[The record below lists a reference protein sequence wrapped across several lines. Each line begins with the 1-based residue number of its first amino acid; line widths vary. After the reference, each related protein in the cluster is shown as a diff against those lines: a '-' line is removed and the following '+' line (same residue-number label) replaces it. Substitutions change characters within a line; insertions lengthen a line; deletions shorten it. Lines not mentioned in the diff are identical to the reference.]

1 MNNKSQQIALFSMF
15 LAFGLILQAVE
26 AMYLPSIPIPGI
38 KLGLANLVTLV
49 MLFYFSPALVLAQV
63 IARLALASLILGS
76 FLAPAFYFSAAGAL
90 LSFLVMIMLFKTLY
104 PKISL
109 VGLSLA
115 GAVFHNIGQLTV
127 AFWLVKT
134 TAVYLQLPLLLI
146 ASIPMGLI
154 IGIAANYSMKRLYEI
169 DGLDR
174 LLLKGA

>member
-1 MNNKSQQIALFSMF
+1 MNNKSSQIALFSMF

-49 MLFYFSPALVLAQV
+49 MIFYFSPVLVLGQI
-63 IARLALASLILGS
+63 IARLVLASLILGS
-76 FLAPAFYFSAAGAL
+76 FLGPAFYFSSAGAL
-90 LSFLVMIMLFKTLY
+90 MSFLIVIILYKTLY
-104 PKISL
+104 PKVSL
-109 VGLSLA
+109 VGLSLV

-134 TAVYLQLPLLLI
+134 TAVYMQLPLLLI

-169 DGLDR
+169 DGLNS
-174 LLLKGA
+174 LLPRKA

>member
-1 MNNKSQQIALFSMF
+1 MNNKNQRLAIFAVF

-26 AMYLPSIPIPGI
+26 AMYMPSVPIPGI
-38 KLGLANLVTLV
+38 KLGLANLVVLI
-49 MLFYFSPALVLAQV
+49 MLFYFSPLEILAHV
-63 IARLALASLILGS
+63 IARLVLASLVLGS
-76 FLAPAFYFSAAGAL
+76 FLGPAFYFSTGGAL
-90 LSFLVMIMLFKTLY
+90 LSLAIILALHKILY

-134 TAVYLQLPLLLI
+134 AAIYMQLPILLF

-154 IGIAANYSMKRLYEI
+154 IGIAANYSMQRLYQVV
-169 DGLDR
+169 DNS
-174 LLLKGA
+174 